1 MNFEG
6 YLNEAVEKLEALDP
20 ETFFQM
26 SLEAQDEFVTKYVQH
41 TALDARNW
49 FPFIRIDGTL
59 ENTSRVHFGN
69 GGTENLSIVKRA
81 VYQDG
86 YRPLVSDNALAGM
99 FRIPLYTMSR
109 RMWSDDEEVREC
121 GYFTEKGSRFQCL
134 KCLACGL
141 GGGLQPDTSVNAVHK
156 VRAVT
161 GASEDAEIITEYQ
174 SSIEPRLGTTPKKE
188 LLGITDQRVRLSA
201 LWQTEYVAP
210 GAHFNVSMTFR
221 DVAAVEFG
229 LALMAFDTS
238 WVNIGLGAHKNGRFK
253 GWNERPEAFTLYAWM
268 DNWLAEP
275 ETYSTPKNLINS
287 AKKSAY
293 LAQEKTLLRKYVFD
307 RSKLKAVHTAEQRVA
322 T

>member
-1 MNFEG
+1 MDFES
-6 YLNEAVEKLEALDP
+6 YLNEAVMQLEALDP
-20 ETFFQM
+20 KTFFQM
-26 SLEAQDEFVTKYVQH
+26 PSKAQEEFRQSYVQH
-41 TALDARNW
+41 TELDARNW
-49 FPFIRIDGTL
+49 FPFIRLDGTL

-69 GGTENLSIVKRA
+69 GGTVNLSIVKRA

-86 YRPLVSDNALAGM
+86 YRPLISDNALAGM

-109 RMWSDDEEVREC
+109 RIWGDDEEVAEC

-141 GGGLQPDTSVNAVHK
+141 GGGLRPDTGENAVHK

-174 SSIEPRLGTTPKKE
+174 NSIEPRLGTTPKKE
-188 LLGITDQRVRLSA
+188 LLSITDPRVALAA
-201 LWQTEYVAP
+201 LWQAEYVAP
-210 GAHFNVSMTFR
+210 GAHFPVSVIFR
-221 DVAAVEFG
+221 DMAAAEFG

-238 WVNIGLGAHKNGRFK
+238 WANIGLGAHKNGRFR

-275 ETYSTPKNLINS
+275 QICPAPKNLINT
-287 AKKSAY
+287 AKKAAY
-293 LAQEKTLLRKYVFD
+293 LAQEKKLLRKYAFD
-307 RSKLKAVHTAEQRVA
+307 RSKLKAVRTAKQRV
-322 T
+322 